1 MRVAVQWLRTEMDAG
16 SLTSTVPE
24 FDSDRTSMNLIFDAV
39 CETKPVFAMLW
50 QAFNFVFC
58 LCAYVLHRF
67 LPSETLQ
74 HLLTRRYFICD
85 SDSAKAVG
93 QRRTVGHFE
102 STY

>member
-1 MRVAVQWLRTEMDAG
+1 VQRLQTEMDAG

-58 LCAYVLHRF
+58 CVPLYSIGFYHLKRCNTF
-67 LPSETLQ
+67 LLVDIY
-74 HLLTRRYFICD
+74 L
-85 SDSAKAVG
+85 
-93 QRRTVGHFE
+93 
-102 STY
+102 

>member
-74 HLLTRRYFICD
+74 HLLTRRYLFVTRIPP
-85 SDSAKAVG
+85 KQLG
-93 QRRTVGHFE
+93 REEQ
-102 STY
+102 